1 MSQQTVVLITLITY
15 KLALVGIGLWAA
27 RRVRDEDDFFLGGR
41 NVGAWVSG
49 LSYAASTSSAWVLLG
64 FSGFVYVNG
73 VSALWMMPGIW
84 MGYVVM
90 WTWVGRAVR
99 TQSAEHGHVTLTDYL
114 TGGLGRA
121 DPMARKISLAA
132 TLMIILCFIFYI
144 AAQFDAA
151 AKAFVDQFD
160 LSMLEAVLIGA
171 VIILLYSLLGGFWAV
186 SVTDTLQG
194 AVMLLVAIGL
204 PLAAVM
210 AAGGVDKVFATLEWT
225 MPPAYLNMTGAMGP
239 AIFIGFLLGVWGIGA
254 SALGQPHLI
263 SRLMA
268 IRDDK
273 ARQQG
278 YAIAM
283 VWAVLVYVG
292 MAALALAGRALVSGG
307 AIAGPSGGEAIF
319 YRVASEVLS
328 PVLAGIV
335 IAATLSA
342 VMSTVDSI
350 LLAASA
356 AVAHDLGLNA
366 RHPARAVMI
375 SRVTMSAIAI
385 FAVILTLTLPD
396 TIFNRVLFAWAALGA
411 AFGPIVIARVARW
424 TPSGRRILL
433 SILLGFFVTVGFYT
447 LGTMPVTGAGGIT
460 DFLVGLAKLP
470 GDPFERVAPWI
481 LPLAILYTGRNQPN

>member
-1 MSQQTVVLITLITY
+1 MSQQTVVLITLIAY

-204 PLAAVM
+204 PL
-210 AAGGVDKVFATLEWT
+210 
-225 MPPAYLNMTGAMGP
+225 
-239 AIFIGFLLGVWGIGA
+239 
-254 SALGQPHLI
+254 SLI
-263 SRLMA
+263 H
-268 IRDDK
+268 I
-273 ARQQG
+273 
-278 YAIAM
+278 
-283 VWAVLVYVG
+283 
-292 MAALALAGRALVSGG
+292 
-307 AIAGPSGGEAIF
+307 
-319 YRVASEVLS
+319 
-328 PVLAGIV
+328 
-335 IAATLSA
+335 
-342 VMSTVDSI
+342 
-350 LLAASA
+350 
-356 AVAHDLGLNA
+356 
-366 RHPARAVMI
+366 
-375 SRVTMSAIAI
+375 
-385 FAVILTLTLPD
+385 
-396 TIFNRVLFAWAALGA
+396 
-411 AFGPIVIARVARW
+411 
-424 TPSGRRILL
+424 
-433 SILLGFFVTVGFYT
+433 
-447 LGTMPVTGAGGIT
+447 
-460 DFLVGLAKLP
+460 
-470 GDPFERVAPWI
+470 
-481 LPLAILYTGRNQPN
+481 